1 MCARN
6 FPFSTATAKPSSTG
20 SIIILKNNKDKWL
33 FNTKQTDCSALPENT
48 SLPKNVKNYLL
59 SGGVIRNAYGRL
71 R

>member
-1 MCARN
+1 M
-6 FPFSTATAKPSSTG
+6 
-20 SIIILKNNKDKWL
+20 
-33 FNTKQTDCSALPENT
+33 PENT